1 MGNSKI
7 IRSCITK
14 IKDFKE
20 LSVLL
25 VLVLVSVL
33 LSITTDSFA
42 TSDNL
47 GSLAIGLSCDGII
60 AIGMTTAMIGGGFDL
75 SVGGIFG
82 LSAAIAALLT
92 VAGVNIWLAV
102 IIALAVCVLVGLIN
116 GLLISKVG
124 VNPFITTLG
133 MMSITRGLVLV
144 LTDARSVSIVKIP
157 DIASFRVLGTGDF
170 LSIPIIVIAFILM
183 GIIGDIVVK
192 KTTIALQLF
201 YVGSNEKAARLS
213 GINVDRVK
221 TSIYMITAFMAAIA
235 GILSLSRFG
244 VATALGGQGA
254 EMRVVSATVIGGAS
268 LKGGKGS
275 VLGAILGIVLL
286 NVVNNG
292 LVLLSISVYWQS
304 VISGL
309 ILIIAVSIDT
319 LSTNRKNSK

>member
-1 MGNSKI
+1 

-102 IIALAVCVLVGLIN
+102 IIALAVCVVVGLIN

-213 GINVDRVK
+213 GINVDKVK

-235 GILSLSRFG
+235 GVLSLSRFG